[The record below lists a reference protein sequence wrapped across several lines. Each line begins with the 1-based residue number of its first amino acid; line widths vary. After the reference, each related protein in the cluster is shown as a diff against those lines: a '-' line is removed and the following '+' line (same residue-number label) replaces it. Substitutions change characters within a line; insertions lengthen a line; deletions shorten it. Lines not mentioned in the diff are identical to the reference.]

1 MNERCDVLATEAAD
15 GGGLLI
21 DKGYENSLK
30 GDKDGL
36 V

>member
-1 MNERCDVLATEAAD
+1 VLATEAAD

-21 DKGYENSLK
+21 DKGYEDSIK
-30 GDKDGL
+30 EDKGL